1 MIATS
6 YPKFIILSIN
16 WFQILDTTLRNA
28 EKNRLSPTIIIRIIV
43 TDTSIAI
50 EIERLLQETS
60 QFPKIVH
67 CN

>member
-16 WFQILDTTLRNA
+16 WFQILDTILGNA
-28 EKNRLSPTIIIRIIV
+28 EKIDQVTIIIRIIV
-43 TDTSIAI
+43 TDTSISI